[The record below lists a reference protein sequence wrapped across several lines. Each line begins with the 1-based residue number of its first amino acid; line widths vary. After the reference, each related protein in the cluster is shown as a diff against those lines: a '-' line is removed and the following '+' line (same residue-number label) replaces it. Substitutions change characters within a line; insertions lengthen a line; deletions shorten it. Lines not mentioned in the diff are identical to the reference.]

1 MKILIGMGHPKDVH
15 LWKNIIRDLLN
26 DGHEVKIV
34 AWDKDVTLYL
44 LDAYGFPYEVLGKS
58 HGHLVG
64 KVWGLLK
71 SELISFKIA
80 RRFAPD
86 ILVGRESCLA
96 HVSKLIGKPYI
107 VFEDTE
113 HATISNWLKFPF
125 SDVICTPSCFTKAI
139 APEKHI
145 TFNGYQELAYL
156 HPNCFKP
163 DPSIL
168 EDLGLSRGDR
178 YIIVRFVSWGASHDV
193 GHHGFAHKEEV
204 IRSLE
209 RYGQVLISSEQ
220 KLDKNFEKYQITLP
234 PEKMHDLLY
243 YANLYI
249 GEGATM
255 ACESAVL
262 GTPAIYI
269 NTQKLG
275 YLDDIE
281 KRYELVYNFSD
292 PKNGEEQAFGKAIEL
307 LERGNLKK
315 EWQTKREKM
324 LNEKIDV
331 AAWMTH
337 FIENYLGKS

>member
-15 LWKNIIRDLLN
+15 LWKNVIRSLLN

-44 LDAYGFPYEVLGKS
+44 LDTYGFPYEVLGKS
-58 HGHLVG
+58 HGHLIG
-64 KVWGLLK
+64 KVWRLLK

-80 RRFAPD
+80 KRFVPD
-86 ILVGRESCLA
+86 ILMGRESCLA
-96 HVSKLIGKPYI
+96 HISKLIGKPYV

-125 SDVICTPSCFTKAI
+125 SDVICTPSCFTKPI

-145 TFNGYQELAYL
+145 TFDGYQELAYL
-156 HPNCFKP
+156 HPNHFRP

-168 EDLGLSRGDR
+168 EDLGLGRDDK

-193 GHHGFAHKEEV
+193 GQHGFAHKEEV

-209 RYGQVLISSEQ
+209 KYGRVLISSEQ
-220 KLDKNFEKYQITLP
+220 KLDKTFEKYQITLP
-234 PEKMHDLLY
+234 PERMHDLLY

-269 NTQKLG
+269 NTQRLG

-292 PKNGEEQAFGKAIEL
+292 PKNGEEQAFGKAIKL
-307 LERGNLKK
+307 LERENLKE
-315 EWQTKREKM
+315 EWQTNREKL

-331 AAWMTH
+331 ATWMTH
-337 FIENYLGKS
+337 FIESYLGK